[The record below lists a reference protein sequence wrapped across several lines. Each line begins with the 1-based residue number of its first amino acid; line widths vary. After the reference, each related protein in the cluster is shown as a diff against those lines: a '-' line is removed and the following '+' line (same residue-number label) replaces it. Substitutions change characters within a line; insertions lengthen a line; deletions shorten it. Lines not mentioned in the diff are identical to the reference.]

1 MSASVTLSDIAVL
14 LGHDLN
20 IHLEISNVYHN
31 SNDVTQGSIFVAI
44 AGEKLHGAKFI
55 DSAVANGANAI
66 VTDSR
71 GAELA
76 NTSLPI
82 LVVENPRRA
91 LAEIAFAIYGPKI
104 KDLHLYGITGTNG
117 KTTTSHFL
125 RALLPQP
132 AVAIGTTG
140 VVYANHREELSRT
153 TPEIDDLYR
162 LFVNLRDEGIRD
174 VVMEVSSHALVLERV
189 TGLQFQSVGFTNLT
203 TDHLDFHGTFENYH
217 EAKSRLFQ
225 KNFSKYAVVCVDSNQ
240 GKAMADLAEENGL
253 VVSTVSAENSAGTW
267 YATGLEVTNNSI
279 QCTVQPLGISL
290 TLSVGGSFNVS
301 NALIAIAMADQI
313 AEVSDNQIKSLAAV
327 RVPGRMQQISVN
339 GLNAIV
345 DYAHSPDA
353 VAKVVSE
360 VRKNTPGK
368 LIVVIGAGGNR
379 DQDKRPLMGAA
390 AAIADL
396 VVVTDDNPRNENPD
410 QIRSMVIAG
419 ISSAGGH
426 YDEIPD
432 RRAAIEYAASLVS
445 SPTDCVLVLGKGH
458 EMGQQIGDV
467 VKPFDDSLELERAL
481 AERGLS

>member
-91 LAEIAFAIYGPKI
+91 LAEIASAIYGPKI

-189 TGLQFQSVGFTNLT
+189 TGLQF
-203 TDHLDFHGTFENYH
+203 
-217 EAKSRLFQ
+217 
-225 KNFSKYAVVCVDSNQ
+225 
-240 GKAMADLAEENGL
+240 
-253 VVSTVSAENSAGTW
+253 
-267 YATGLEVTNNSI
+267 
-279 QCTVQPLGISL
+279 
-290 TLSVGGSFNVS
+290 
-301 NALIAIAMADQI
+301 
-313 AEVSDNQIKSLAAV
+313 
-327 RVPGRMQQISVN
+327 
-339 GLNAIV
+339 
-345 DYAHSPDA
+345 
-353 VAKVVSE
+353 
-360 VRKNTPGK
+360 
-368 LIVVIGAGGNR
+368 
-379 DQDKRPLMGAA
+379 
-390 AAIADL
+390 
-396 VVVTDDNPRNENPD
+396 
-410 QIRSMVIAG
+410 
-419 ISSAGGH
+419 
-426 YDEIPD
+426 
-432 RRAAIEYAASLVS
+432 
-445 SPTDCVLVLGKGH
+445 
-458 EMGQQIGDV
+458 
-467 VKPFDDSLELERAL
+467 
-481 AERGLS
+481 